1 MNLKSDERSDPYNR
15 VTTFEKIPITIITNM
30 VLQIEKGPL
39 AELYFFQKLKN
50 SVTDVRFEK
59 SCIIF

>member
-1 MNLKSDERSDPYNR
+1 
-15 VTTFEKIPITIITNM
+15 M

-39 AELYFFQKLKN
+39 AEFYFFQKLKN
-50 SVTDVRFEK
+50 SVTDVRSEK

>member
-1 MNLKSDERSDPYNR
+1 
-15 VTTFEKIPITIITNM
+15 M